1 MPTALKN
8 KSATRAGKFGES
20 RYWGLWLIAPWL
32 LGFALFKLVPIV
44 ATLIIS
50 FTNTYLLEPKNYH
63 FVGLDNYADA
73 LTDNSTWTALGQTAK
88 VALWIIPL
96 QMLAS
101 LGIATLLSNKRLLLK
116 NPVRAFF
123 FLPSLI
129 PSTAF
134 MFMWQGF
141 VNPRSGW
148 LTRLLLGPL
157 GLQRLNIFYGRNAG
171 QALFI
176 LGALWTIG
184 PGILILTGSI
194 QSISHELYEAA
205 RMDGAGRVRSFLA
218 VTLPLITSAIFFTLI
233 LNLTG
238 AFGGALLLDRG
249 YGINNALSSFDNYI
263 HFVLFGKFQL
273 GAASSLAWIF
283 FVLIMLIVI
292 LLFWT
297 SRWWVYYPDQETGA

>member
-1 MPTALKN
+1 MQNN
-8 KSATRAGKFGES
+8 KGSARLRRFGES
-20 RYWGLWLIAPWL
+20 RYWGLLFIAPWL
-32 LGFALFKLVPIV
+32 IGFGLFKLAPIA
-44 ATLIIS
+44 ATLVLS

-63 FVGLDNYADA
+63 FVGLTNYADA
-73 LTDNSTWTALGQTAK
+73 LQDSSTWTALGQTAK

-101 LGIATLLSNKRLLLK
+101 LGIASLLSHKSLLLK
-116 NPVRAFF
+116 NPVRALF

-134 MFMWQGF
+134 MFLWEGF

-157 GLQRLNIFYGRNAG
+157 GLQHLNIFYGRNAG

-184 PGILILTGSI
+184 PGILILMGSLQGI
-194 QSISHELYEAA
+194 PPELYEAA
-205 RMDGAGRVRSFLA
+205 RMDGAGRLRSFFA
-218 VTLPLITSAIFFTLI
+218 VTIPLITSAIFFTLI

-273 GAASSLAWIF
+273 GAASSLSWIF

-292 LLFWT
+292 VLFWT
-297 SRWWVYYPDQETGA
+297 SRWWVYYPDQEA